1 MGWCH
6 EFGPQISDGCD
17 HPMVAGATSCT
28 CQQCGAEC
36 KGRFAGCVDVW
47 ARGPREVAVRASSAS
62 PPSGVAEGIGSDNPA
77 ATSGGSGE
85 AGFVR
90 HDNAL
95 RLLLDELI
103 SRCGAVETVASKV
116 DALAQAQAAWETT
129 SQADGE
135 MGRRLETLS
144 SRLEALEARPSPLA
158 PLEQLSSRLEAL
170 EAASPTDPAPVQQE
184 LAGLVDRIA
193 ALEPAPSGEATVPA
207 GFVDRVER
215 LAEAVAA
222 LASDSPAEPRVPPAL
237 VKQMELLVGQ
247 VTALDRTTKRLA
259 PLEGIPDRM
268 ATLEQSVA
276 ALEPSA
282 SRTGSSGGLEAN
294 TAHVARLTSEV
305 ASLRAVPK
313 RVEAIEKVQ
322 GRVNAIDKSLANLSR
337 DVVEL
342 EAKVATPPPA
352 AADPET
358 TRRIDSLDGSLA
370 ELVQTVGQLSGQVA
384 GFDEVPK
391 RVEALE
397 QASSPLDKQV
407 TSMGKRIDRLSTQAS
422 SVKDL
427 PERVEALEQ
436 AASGDRRVDKVT
448 ERVEEIAGTL
458 GLLRSAVEALAPRLQ
473 ALGELSP
480 RIQALE
486 EATAAAKAPTQSAD
500 RSEVLARGLGHAI
513 DMIDQLAHQVAVL
526 EKTLP
531 SGEAAHVDAEDQ
543 AESGAGRQHRRAS
556 VGQQRQ
562 G

>member
-17 HPMVAGATSCT
+17 HPMVAGATSCI
-28 CQQCGAEC
+28 CQQCGTEC

-47 ARGPREVAVRASSAS
+47 ARGPREVAVRASSAP
-62 PPSGVAEGIGSDNPA
+62 PPSEVVLPALGIPSGYPTAASEG
-77 ATSGGSGE
+77 TGE
-85 AGFVR
+85 AVLAPG
-90 HDNAL
+90 DDAL

-103 SRCGAVETVASKV
+103 SRCEAVEAVASKV
-116 DALAQAQAAWETT
+116 DSLTQSPPAWETT
-129 SQADGE
+129 SEADAE
-135 MGRRLETLS
+135 MGRR
-144 SRLEALEARPSPLA
+144 
-158 PLEQLSSRLEAL
+158 LEQLSSRLEAL
-170 EAASPTDPAPVQQE
+170 EAASPTDPVPVQQQ
-184 LAGLVDRIA
+184 LGGLVDRIA
-193 ALEPAPSGEATVPA
+193 ALESAPSGEATVPA
-207 GFVDRVER
+207 GLVDRVER

-222 LASDSPAEPRVPPAL
+222 LTSEPPAEPRVPAAL

-282 SRTGSSGGLEAN
+282 STTGSPDGLEAI

-322 GRVNAIDKSLANLSR
+322 GRVNAIDKSLAKLSR
-337 DVVEL
+337 DVVEF
-342 EAKVATPPPA
+342 EAKVATPPTA

-358 TRRIDSLDGSLA
+358 TQRVDNLDGSLA

-384 GFDEVPK
+384 GLDEVPK
-391 RVEALE
+391 RIEALE
-397 QASSPLDKQV
+397 QASSPLEKQV
-407 TSMGKRIDRLSTQAS
+407 ASMGRRIDRLSTQAA
-422 SVKDL
+422 SVKEL

-436 AASGDRRVDKVT
+436 AASADRRVDQVT
-448 ERVEEIAGTL
+448 ERVEEIAGGL
-458 GLLRSAVEALAPRLQ
+458 GLLRSGVEALAPRLH
-473 ALGELSP
+473 ALGELAP

-486 EATAAAKAPTQSAD
+486 EATAAAEAPDQSAD
-500 RSEVLARGLGHAI
+500 RSDVLARGLGHAI

-526 EKTLP
+526 EKSIP